1 MAMKMKRRDFI
12 KVSSAAGLAGLMGPG
27 DNVMANT
34 ALSKADGFDL
44 HPFIKAHPEAVF
56 IHHTSVQEKS
66 DSTAIYNAAIQLA
79 DEMFVKTSKGK
90 GYSNATKV
98 NCKPNWTCTGRPGSD
113 PVSKLGITTDLH
125 FVEGYL
131 NGIKNKGPQN
141 YYIRECACPQ
151 RWEANG
157 WTEMAER
164 NNFDLRDLSSKDY
177 WDLGPDDLIF
187 KEVDGIVFK
196 KIGFMAPMNA
206 PDTFL
211 INIAKFKSHQMGI
224 TGAIKNLQGIT
235 GRKFHQFCGGHFN
248 IFKSY
253 DKRYHPFFQPDYMT
267 TIKELHEKHMQNGI
281 PRWDTVMDRPPYG
294 GGVFMEQWVQRMLDS
309 YSVTPTGINMVEGI
323 YGLDG
328 NGFGSGPHDGK
339 GKTYMSNN
347 VIFGKD
353 AFRVDIISHWL
364 AGHEPGNFGLFHI
377 GIERGLSDVLDP
389 FEIPVYIWKNGKAKK
404 VNLDSIQRTPLLTMY
419 LRKNNDGFDEDKY
432 HMCDEPFDYSSWKA
446 TGKVLQKNT
455 PSIRGLGTN
464 SNEKVVMEVS
474 VPEEGDVYVDILNRH
489 GEVVWRMEAEGLEPG
504 KHEVV
509 WDGFS
514 QPGIYNVYVKGM
526 HWDAEREMV
535 LYT

>member
-1 MAMKMKRRDFI
+1 
-12 KVSSAAGLAGLMGPG
+12 
-27 DNVMANT
+27 
-34 ALSKADGFDL
+34 
-44 HPFIKAHPEAVF
+44 
-56 IHHTSVQEKS
+56 
-66 DSTAIYNAAIQLA
+66 
-79 DEMFVKTSKGK
+79 
-90 GYSNATKV
+90 
-98 NCKPNWTCTGRPGSD
+98 
-113 PVSKLGITTDLH
+113 
-125 FVEGYL
+125 
-131 NGIKNKGPQN
+131 
-141 YYIRECACPQ
+141 
-151 RWEANG
+151 
-157 WTEMAER
+157 MAER

-267 TIKELHEKHMQNGI
+267 TIKELHDKHMQNGI